1 MLARDWRPLN
11 RPVHDRNRALARGM
25 TTALILGAAVW
36 PDGPSPTL
44 KRRTLHAAQ
53 LFHAG
58 RVQRIIPCGGLG
70 KHPPSEA
77 EAMRR
82 LLVEAGVSTDR
93 ITLEDRST
101 TTGEN
106 IANALPLLDGDDV
119 IVVTDWYHAPRAR
132 LVARRAGLKAAS
144 ASPGLRGAAPVQ
156 QVKMALR
163 EIPAYL
169 AYALRL
175 RG

>member
-1 MLARDWRPLN
+1 MLARDGPSLN
-11 RPVHDRNRALARGM
+11 HPVQDRNRALARGM

-58 RVQRIIPCGGLG
+58 QVQRIIPCGGLG

-77 EAMRR
+77 EAMHA
-82 LLVEAGVSTDR
+82 LLVGAGVPTDQ

-106 IANALPLLDGDDV
+106 IANALPLLDGDEV
-119 IVVTDWYHAPRAR
+119 IIVTDWYHAPRAR
-132 LVARRAGLKAAS
+132 LVARRAGLRARS
-144 ASPGLRGAAPVQ
+144 ASPGLRGAAPMQ
-156 QVKMALR
+156 QLRMALR

-169 AYALRL
+169 AYALHL